1 MDFSPEKRQIPSVLE
16 QIWNYGIENILI
28 NMKKKT
34 ERHIK
39 NIVAVDTKHYERQQ
53 YLSLSSPLFLGP

>member
-28 NMKKKT
+28 NMEKKKT

-39 NIVAVDTKHYERQQ
+39 KHCSRRYKI
-53 YLSLSSPLFLGP
+53 L